1 MTEKYTFE
9 QNVIVELFSSFG
21 IMVLA
26 LAALIGASIMLDF
39 GVLLYVLIPVSVIAF
54 LMCLVFPMYH
64 AVNLTGSL
72 PGVDKHSKKDEL
84 IKRHKIRHPKLHLVV
99 FANMAALAVGGYF
112 LVQGYSIYY
121 VSTMF
126 VPLVAAYWLANSTV
140 ALDVPHELI
149 EIIQKAEA
157 AGD

>member
-9 QNVIVELFSSFG
+9 QNVIVELFASFG

-64 AVNLTGSL
+64 AANLTGSL

-84 IKRHKIRHPKLHLVV
+84 TKQYKIRHPKLHLVV
-99 FANMAALAVGGYF
+99 FLNVIALAVGGYF
-112 LVQGYSIYY
+112 LVEGYTLYHVAI
-121 VSTMF
+121 ML
-126 VPLVAAYWLANSTV
+126 VPLIAAYWMANSTV
-140 ALDVPHELI
+140 DIEVPSELMK
-149 EIIQKAEA
+149 IIQNSNVA
-157 AGD
+157 DD